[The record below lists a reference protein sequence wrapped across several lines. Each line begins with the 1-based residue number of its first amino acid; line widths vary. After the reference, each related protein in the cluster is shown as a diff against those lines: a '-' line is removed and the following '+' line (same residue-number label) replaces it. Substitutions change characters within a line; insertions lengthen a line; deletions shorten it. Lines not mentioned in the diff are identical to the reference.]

1 MQKVTANTTGNNP
14 DTSSSDQ
21 KLLEKERRALLRRER
36 IKKYREQLRMTI
48 LQPVLIGTNS
58 LVSYPLE
65 LVQGIVNTHSTS
77 ETTLVNN
84 VNR

>member
-1 MQKVTANTTGNNP
+1 MQEITAKTIGNNS
-14 DTSSSDQ
+14 DTNSSDQ
-21 KLLEKERRALLRRER
+21 KLLEKKQRALLRRER

-48 LQPVLIGTNS
+48 RQPVPIKTNS
-58 LVSYPLE
+58 RVSYPLE
-65 LVQGIVNTHSTS
+65 LVQEIVTTHSTS